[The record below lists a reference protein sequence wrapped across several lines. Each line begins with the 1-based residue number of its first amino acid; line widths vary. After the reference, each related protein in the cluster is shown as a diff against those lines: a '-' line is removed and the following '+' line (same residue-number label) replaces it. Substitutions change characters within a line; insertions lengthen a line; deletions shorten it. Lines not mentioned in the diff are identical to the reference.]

1 MQATEDVR
9 DDIHDDK
16 VDNIEIAHE
25 VWDSGTRADLVN
37 IFDWEVRD
45 KLYFEPLGWELRNKL
60 QRLIIS
66 IFNHIYWQ
74 ISIDKLMIIHEIF
87 FCNKEMKN
95 IGTFSDKE
103 NISKL
108 FHL

>member
-37 IFDWEVRD
+37 IFD
-45 KLYFEPLGWELRNKL
+45 
-60 QRLIIS
+60 
-66 IFNHIYWQ
+66 
-74 ISIDKLMIIHEIF
+74 
-87 FCNKEMKN
+87 
-95 IGTFSDKE
+95 
-103 NISKL
+103 
-108 FHL
+108 